1 VATSTELDGITELSS
16 DNEFNTELSNK
27 LCYLTE
33 SDDFDEGLRVDNYS
47 KTGLQ
52 DPPQSPVDDLW
63 DLLHCALSPCN
74 RYSSKV
80 PDSQDNKIIG

>member
-1 VATSTELDGITELSS
+1 MATSTELDGITELSS

-52 DPPQSPVDDLW
+52 YPPQTPVD

-74 RYSSKV
+74 RYSSEV
-80 PDSQDNKIIG
+80 PDSQDNEIIG